1 MNLKITE
8 IFRSLTRTNFSQLH
22 TYPQGTAEKIDCP
35 FFYAN
40 RQKGATRHD
49 EIERLYS
56 EKEYLELIIEDN
68 VFYSK
73 PQYFSK
79 SFPFHFFSLTLNEII
94 FLELSQ
100 ELF

>member
-1 MNLKITE
+1 MTKPRDYIQKKI
-8 IFRSLTRTNFSQLH
+8 ISN
-22 TYPQGTAEKIDCP
+22 YIKPYKIV
-35 FFYAN
+35 
-40 RQKGATRHD
+40 
-49 EIERLYS
+49 
-56 EKEYLELIIEDN
+56 YLELIIEDN